1 MTSTPTPAAYR
12 WRQPRLAR
20 GWEPVQLIG
29 RLKILADR
37 DGIELPKTYQL
48 VRDIYLWEHH
58 RQPLPGYVATL
69 LGRIFDT
76 PNPFGTG
83 PITHLPIKAVATRDR

>member
-1 MTSTPTPAAYR
+1 MTTTDTAAGYR
-12 WRQPRLAR
+12 WRQPRLAK

-58 RQPLPGYVATL
+58 RQPLPGHLATL
-69 LGRIFDT
+69 LGRIFDQ
-76 PNPFGTG
+76 PNLFGTG
-83 PITHLPIKAVATRDR
+83 PVQHIPFKAVRTRGR